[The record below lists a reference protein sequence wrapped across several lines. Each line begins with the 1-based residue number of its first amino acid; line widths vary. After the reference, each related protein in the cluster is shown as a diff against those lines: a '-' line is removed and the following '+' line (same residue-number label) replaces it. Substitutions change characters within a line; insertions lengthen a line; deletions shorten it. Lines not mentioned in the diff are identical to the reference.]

1 MSKIFK
7 QVTFTYIIVYLLLFY
22 LKSSNYITSGFL
34 EASFYSGALN
44 LLNVTA
50 AVILFN
56 YAVRKSNKQFLIFN
70 FGGMTVRMMLLLI
83 IIFVFFKATTI
94 DKYGFII
101 LFFVFY
107 FVLLIF
113 EINHFVLE
121 AKSKNNIGHDKQR

>member
-7 QVTFTYIIVYLLLFY
+7 QVAFTYIIVYLVLFY
-22 LKSSNYITSGFL
+22 LKSSNYISSEFL

-50 AVILFN
+50 AVFLFN
-56 YAVRKSNKQFLIFN
+56 FAVKKSNKQFLIFN
-70 FGGMTVRMMLLLI
+70 FGGMTARMLALLV
-83 IIFVFFKATTI
+83 IIFIFFKVTAI

-121 AKSKNNIGHDKQR
+121 AKSKNNIGHDK